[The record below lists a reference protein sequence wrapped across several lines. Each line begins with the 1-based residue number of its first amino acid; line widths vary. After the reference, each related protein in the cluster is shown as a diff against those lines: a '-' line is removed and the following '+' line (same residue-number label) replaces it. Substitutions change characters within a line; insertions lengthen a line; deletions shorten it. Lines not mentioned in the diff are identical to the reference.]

1 MPKRTKKLRGGSN
14 KTSRG
19 NNKSLKSRNN
29 KSPRRNRSSNKGS
42 TRRNRSGNNKDR
54 PRTKSKL
61 RINSKKRYKF
71 KLTIRGTELVG
82 DEEQRG
88 KFSVQQFRL
97 SDIKKVIETET
108 HAVEKLN
115 DIITQLNDVLDV
127 QSKTDKVHWDIV
139 KTLKSD
145 PKIYEVFENPLR
157 YTFLNTRMRFTKG
170 KGEIAVLEVD
180 EL

>member
-1 MPKRTKKLRGGSN
+1 MK
-14 KTSRG
+14 
-19 NNKSLKSRNN
+19 
-29 KSPRRNRSSNKGS
+29 SSNS
-42 TRRNRSGNNKDR
+42 NRRSPSRRGTPSR
-54 PRTKSKL
+54 KSSL

-88 KFSVQQFRL
+88 KFTVQGFKL

-115 DIITQLNDVLDV
+115 DIITQLNTVLDQ

-139 KTLKSD
+139 ETLKSD
-145 PKIYEVFENPLR
+145 PKVYEAFENPLR

-170 KGEIAVLEVD
+170 KGEMAILEID

>member
-1 MPKRTKKLRGGSN
+1 MPKRTKRLRGGSN
-14 KTSRG
+14 KTSRA
-19 NNKSLKSRNN
+19 KSLK
-29 KSPRRNRSSNKGS
+29 KSSNRAS
-42 TRRNRSGNNKDR
+42 PSRREQPSRS
-54 PRTKSKL
+54 KSKL
-61 RINSKKRYKF
+61 RVNSKKRYKF

-88 KFSVQQFRL
+88 KFSVQSFRL

-115 DIITQLNDVLDV
+115 DIITQLNTVLDE
-127 QSKTDKVHWDIV
+127 QTKTDRVQWDIV
-139 KTLKSD
+139 ETLKSD

-170 KGEIAVLEVD
+170 KGEIAILEVN